1 MKPVA
6 GPLSG
11 VRVVD
16 FTANMSGP
24 MTTMI
29 LGDQGADVVKVEPLG
44 GDIIR
49 VLGTGTLDMSAFFG
63 NLNRSKRSIALD
75 LSHPKSAAIVKA
87 LLDGADVA
95 VVNYRPGVAT
105 KLRLDAATVRRTRP
119 RL

>member
-1 MKPVA
+1 MLRLRSSRCAAAAAWGRAPSLSGSRDIGPARSPTFGSNCKAVVGRGGPPMKPVA
-6 GPLSG
+6 RPLSG

-63 NLNRSKRSIALD
+63 NLNRSKR
-75 LSHPKSAAIVKA
+75 
-87 LLDGADVA
+87 
-95 VVNYRPGVAT
+95 
-105 KLRLDAATVRRTRP
+105 
-119 RL
+119 